1 MIGDG
6 QVNSTFG
13 PTVSG
18 GICKSGVKQVR
29 SNSRQKVVLSR
40 LYSVVCIFAHAE
52 CEQGSYFLSRH

>member
-6 QVNSTFG
+6 QLNSTFG
-13 PTVSG
+13 PSVSG

-52 CEQGSYFLSRH
+52 CE